1 MPLHSSESFIIYPNS
16 VPRDESLIWGS
27 LLDGIIVDNNEYL
40 TILLY
45 DNYGNLINDTTL
57 SLNISV
63 TPENN
68 SISSQ
73 TTSLHQFSCSIQYNI
88 FICPITLNITGT
100 ATITVIQE
108 EIFHNFPSILQ
119 GDLESRLFTRYTT
132 IKAGDSICKSL
143 IVDEGYVPSSAGPEF
158 VLLRFQYY
166 DKYSN
171 IPVIPVAETEQAIVF
186 YDNQPATCYETES
199 IGSMHCA
206 IPTFTKGY
214 HVVLIKCQND
224 IVYKRVLSLD
234 CYDSSINA
242 NMTTE
247 TSDDELSLFFD
258 LYDIYNN
265 QCTHHLP
272 SLYTIIRDLNNNYTR
287 QVTLSFD
294 FYKQKYAYIFSP
306 EHTTSYE
313 ITLYNHGKL
322 VFTTIIPYV
331 TSYDKPVTFD
341 NDMKFLGEGMN
352 GGFIYTPLNI
362 YIAMNTKYPVIVEY
376 EFVDSNNQ
384 KITADINF
392 TLNNMIYTFFI
403 YTFMYIYVPS
413 TSPFFSEVSLCM
425 YISDNQSIV
434 EKHMNPTFYT
444 FDECSFSNRTFQEYA
459 THTGSASFYL
469 QTYIHYIRYT
479 NSQDY
484 FSDLSQEEV
493 DERINRGEATNIYL
507 KRTDQCINVDNIT
520 DYSSPSASS
529 SPLIYAGEG
538 RYVVD
543 MQHLSTQDYF
553 VSVFL
558 QSSNMNAVF
567 MISSQYHVVN
577 RMSLEFLSNYESIVY
592 LIDEPITIQFRIRTL
607 YSNQYVT
614 DETAVNESVHASVF
628 QAHVVLYHS
637 IYINEEE
644 QLLKITFTP
653 IYRHD
658 VTDENANTVV
668 LISVDS
674 LAYYLYIRTTSIVP
688 SIHYEILSTVV
699 FQVIFEEASI
709 PTVSTSTSTI
719 TTTSNIKSSPTI
731 SISLLN
737 SSITTNNSRSKMNIN
752 QTIINNNDTNKSID
766 NENNRRNSLH
776 YTNLFVVSPRT
787 PKKSTIQLVRLVFGI
802 TMDVT
807 PTNSERWFEAFGLYG
822 HIHKDVITGVTFTDS
837 TILIACI
844 IIFIN
849 DIIYMITY
857 YDFYNTEATKREYL
871 TSLYIDEK
879 TEYNRKYPSL
889 STKELSLLRTN
900 ILALY
905 VLIYT
910 KDNFIKPECITDLY
924 AYLTANSPTPS
935 ALSPLLSI
943 AALFNN
949 ESPAVRCALW
959 THLQRLCTLEDNSKC
974 QSIGSRYIYT
984 ILNRSI
990 SIPLSIQEYDT
1001 IINFALS
1008 SNDRTSC
1015 TIKFPWL
1022 FFYIWK
1028 QLLISPCSL
1037 RLKHLNLIASLFTG
1051 DHAEENFKQLSSIPC
1066 FYIYIF
1072 TLSHITST
1080 SSESN
1085 SRGNESENHRTLYDY
1100 NNIIINN
1107 RNDLEKKKEAID
1119 CLFALNTEESQG
1131 LLIKYF
1137 KDPQINE
1144 DIRDYILDIM
1154 AIKNADDVMSMLLEK
1169 CIVIH
1174 GYLNNH
1180 IYSIPSLMIYIQLL
1194 NHLCKN
1200 LKENL
1205 SKMKMSPIIAN
1216 NIKSLTQYICY
1227 IFKKNDIFNA
1237 SIFTSLSDIYIY
1249 ITSYIT
1255 AKDNYNTEFTV
1266 PEDKFVVSLKTSILH
1281 PCGSLH
1287 DYLTLCLCKMTFN
1300 MKNNIHN
1307 DTVILDTIIYII
1319 QRMELNTS
1327 STTNNAS
1334 TPAVIPVIGRNE
1346 GEQLFISFLLFTLNE
1361 YRNFYSSKN
1370 HQMGP
1375 YIYKHMNSL
1384 LRSPVEN
1391 EQDMNILVHSDTIM
1405 NNVNIYNQ
1413 YTAIYLARMEKYI
1426 DLYIEHFEKATK
1438 KIEQTITSSTLPTLS
1453 PSTQTN
1459 NDVYFRSREQEK
1471 DKLYIYKLLELLTY
1485 IYYTNILYKQN
1496 SWEYRSL
1503 SSHGNINGT
1512 HLIEDLNFGGK
1523 NYEDHARRGKSI
1535 KEKEKDDYMKK
1546 IQGLLNKVQSK
1557 KQNELDDDH
1566 DAEDDEL
1573 EALQEAV
1580 PSILSIYEA
1589 RYKEENQDSDVPR
1602 SPASRP
1608 LSGGLKGLFG
1618 KKKKEVLSPVPTS
1631 PITHTYTFSVSSLSF
1646 DTILPSL
1653 DSLHFYTLQE
1663 FSNHMQTNGQEKEQ
1677 IPMDLEEN
1685 SIVYSS
1691 PSKYIYMSFEVIGTI
1706 YINKNQLEFE
1716 GTSIRHLGSSSEK
1729 TLPSYMSSL
1738 SKQLLIKQSFSLA
1751 LVTYI
1756 FRRKYLYQ
1764 DIAIEF
1770 YFADG
1775 SSIYLVMNDNQE
1787 REDFYYTVK
1796 KYTSVRLF
1804 RSPIN
1809 KRLYSSSSLL
1819 SSLPI
1824 TQKWVDR
1831 QITTYDYLIALNI
1844 FAGRSFNNLAQ
1855 YPVFPW
1861 IFKDYTSATLDL
1873 SNPNVYRD
1881 LSKPIGALNPD
1892 RLESFKE
1899 RYEVMKEM
1907 YASDDGSSVN
1917 SVPFLY
1923 GTHYSSAGYTLFYLV
1938 REEPYT
1944 LLHIY
1949 LQSGVFDEAERLF
1962 TSVEGCF
1969 QSAMNSNG
1977 DVKEL
1982 TPEWYYLP
1990 SFLVNQN
1997 KLPLG
2002 TKQDGTAS
2010 SPEQFIYFQREGLE
2024 STYTDMHIAQWID
2037 LIFGY
2042 KQKGVAAEESDNIFF
2057 SLIYEDNVNVDSLMN
2072 PLDKEAVLIQVAK
2085 FGQCPSQLFTT
2096 QHPSRVELPLAP
2108 TSPATVSTVSLFS
2121 PLKEDVVSIYIN
2133 SKTKHLYGI
2142 DRSGKICDYIYKY
2155 DGMNDIKSNVYLAT
2169 EDRKKAIQEH
2179 KFVTMYSAPHFIPV
2193 DNKHTYILQTGYVD
2207 NSMRITAVNSIFSK
2221 DNSVK
2226 DMILYNNTDIV
2237 TCASIDRD
2245 IDFLTSSE
2253 GSDIYM
2259 VVGSN
2264 DCSLSLYIY
2273 PGTYTGILSSL
2284 YNINNYTPLLQSPL
2298 CVKYIDSPV
2307 NGVDLCCK
2315 LDIFAGVGDN
2325 SKLYL
2330 YTIKEMEFLREI
2342 DINDSKKQ
2350 IEELFGHSIKSL
2362 YIQKVKLIL
2371 MNYHINGNF
2380 LNVVRLEE
2388 DEEDVMT
2395 DLCINM
2401 KGNKIITAD
2410 MRCIAIRDVFS
2421 LQIINYDV

>member
-1 MPLHSSESFIIYPNS
+1 MTMEFNQQEILEFKQNLFRPLYNNKYDPFANNIIEKPDNLPDVFRGISTMDYARKAKSLTYLLQLFESDIDNSLFLHRGKVLSLCIDLFLNEVKGKPKLNDTQASFCKHLLHVFSSMGRFNCSISDIRNMLLPFRYDNHLLLNEDAAKMYFDSIREIIHGIPHPPLYIYFSGKGEPIHVPPVNIFPTNGFTKCVRFCLAALSSFPMGRNCSNLFSINGETEGNSVSIGITNKDILVQYVIKKKVTDLVFREVVDLNKWYYLTLTHSHGNLKKSVVDIYLNKTSLYSDKCPYPESMKNYRCEIGGGMVGEDILGADYGFKGSMSIVFFEEGSKTPNEVAIYNDFPQEKLNHYVAPNS
-16 VPRDESLIWGS
+16 IFVYDPRFQESSSL
-27 LLDGIIVDNNEYL
+27 LLDGSPNALSAYLPAGTKIIRTEEGKTSFWRVGGVELLLPLCVPDIDKFAISGIPVKAPCCSVPPKGLSSIISLIASLVSNDRNNVSLLETNNTIYYL
-40 TILLY
+40 QTILKYIDEKYITMELFMAIKA
-45 DNYGNLINDTTL
+45 LCS
-57 SLNISV
+57 SLFVS
-63 TPENN
+63 P
-68 SISSQ
+68 
-73 TTSLHQFSCSIQYNI
+73 
-88 FICPITLNITGT
+88 
-100 ATITVIQE
+100 
-108 EIFHNFPSILQ
+108 
-119 GDLESRLFTRYTT
+119 RLFTSTYKNILFNLEIWR
-132 IKAGDSICKSL
+132 KAPFDIQMLVIEWYKQLFSVNKHI
-143 IVDEGYVPSSAGPEF
+143 PSSEDEEIPA
-158 VLLRFQYY
+158 
-166 DKYSN
+166 N
-171 IPVIPVAETEQAIVF
+171 IDA
-186 YDNQPATCYETES
+186 
-199 IGSMHCA
+199 
-206 IPTFTKGY
+206 
-214 HVVLIKCQND
+214 
-224 IVYKRVLSLD
+224 LS
-234 CYDSSINA
+234 A
-242 NMTTE
+242 
-247 TSDDELSLFFD
+247 
-258 LYDIYNN
+258 
-265 QCTHHLP
+265 LP
-272 SLYTIIRDLNNNYTR
+272 P
-287 QVTLSFD
+287 
-294 FYKQKYAYIFSP
+294 K
-306 EHTTSYE
+306 
-313 ITLYNHGKL
+313 
-322 VFTTIIPYV
+322 
-331 TSYDKPVTFD
+331 
-341 NDMKFLGEGMN
+341 
-352 GGFIYTPLNI
+352 
-362 YIAMNTKYPVIVEY
+362 
-376 EFVDSNNQ
+376 
-384 KITADINF
+384 
-392 TLNNMIYTFFI
+392 
-403 YTFMYIYVPS
+403 
-413 TSPFFSEVSLCM
+413 
-425 YISDNQSIV
+425 
-434 EKHMNPTFYT
+434 
-444 FDECSFSNRTFQEYA
+444 
-459 THTGSASFYL
+459 
-469 QTYIHYIRYT
+469 
-479 NSQDY
+479 
-484 FSDLSQEEV
+484 
-493 DERINRGEATNIYL
+493 
-507 KRTDQCINVDNIT
+507 
-520 DYSSPSASS
+520 
-529 SPLIYAGEG
+529 
-538 RYVVD
+538 
-543 MQHLSTQDYF
+543 
-553 VSVFL
+553 
-558 QSSNMNAVF
+558 
-567 MISSQYHVVN
+567 
-577 RMSLEFLSNYESIVY
+577 
-592 LIDEPITIQFRIRTL
+592 
-607 YSNQYVT
+607 
-614 DETAVNESVHASVF
+614 
-628 QAHVVLYHS
+628 
-637 IYINEEE
+637 
-644 QLLKITFTP
+644 
-653 IYRHD
+653 
-658 VTDENANTVV
+658 
-668 LISVDS
+668 
-674 LAYYLYIRTTSIVP
+674 
-688 SIHYEILSTVV
+688 EIL
-699 FQVIFEEASI
+699 
-709 PTVSTSTSTI
+709 
-719 TTTSNIKSSPTI
+719 
-731 SISLLN
+731 
-737 SSITTNNSRSKMNIN
+737 
-752 QTIINNNDTNKSID
+752 
-766 NENNRRNSLH
+766 
-776 YTNLFVVSPRT
+776 
-787 PKKSTIQLVRLVFGI
+787 
-802 TMDVT
+802 
-807 PTNSERWFEAFGLYG
+807 
-822 HIHKDVITGVTFTDS
+822 FTDFMPARQFL
-837 TILIACI
+837 T
-844 IIFIN
+844 
-849 DIIYMITY
+849 
-857 YDFYNTEATKREYL
+857 YL

-900 ILALY
+900 ILSLY

-910 KDNFIKPECITDLY
+910 KDNIIKPECITDLY
-924 AYLTANSPTPS
+924 AYLAAN
-935 ALSPLLSI
+935 
-943 AALFNN
+943 
-949 ESPAVRCALW
+949 E
-959 THLQRLCTLEDNSKC
+959 C

-1001 IINFALS
+1001 IINFSLS

-1022 FFYIWK
+1022 LFYIWK

-1051 DHAEENFKQLSSIPC
+1051 DHAEENFKQSSSIPC

-1085 SRGNESENHRTLYDY
+1085 SRGNESGNHRTLYDY

-1107 RNDLEKKKEAID
+1107 RNDLEKKKEAIE

-1174 GYLNNH
+1174 GYYIYRYIELDKFDQVLLNYYSYLNNH

-1266 PEDKFVVSLKTSILH
+1266 PEDKFVISLKTSILH

-1307 DTVILDTIIYII
+1307 DTAILDTIIYII
-1319 QRMELNTS
+1319 QRMELSAS

-1346 GEQLFISFLLFTLNE
+1346 GEQLFISFLLFSLNE

-1384 LRSPVEN
+1384 LRSPVGN
-1391 EQDMNILVHSDTIM
+1391 EQDMNTLVHSDTIM

-1589 RYKEENQDSDVPR
+1589 RYREENQDSNDVPR

-1685 SIVYSS
+1685 NIVYSS

-1809 KRLYSSSSLL
+1809 KRLYPSSSLL

-2002 TKQDGTAS
+2002 TKQDGTVINNVILPPWAS

-2057 SLIYEDNVNVDSLMN
+2057 SLTYEDNVNVDSLMN
-2072 PLDKEAVLIQVAK
+2072 PLDKEAVLIQVAE

-2179 KFVTMYSAPHFIPV
+2179 KFVTMYSTPHFIPV

-2207 NSMRITAVNSIFSK
+2207 NSMRITAVNSMFSK

-2362 YIQKVKLIL
+2362 YIQKVKLVERGYIILYIEVVYKHKHRHIL

-2410 MRCIAIRDVFS
+2410 MRGIVIRDVFS
-2421 LQIINYDV
+2421 LQVQTILSLPVTEVSTIYLPPEENVILIGSQKGEIIIVPITPEYLN